1 MTATRTRPRAEGTR
15 AGAGP
20 TEGCA
25 DACWATPGDLV
36 DAAGPGA
43 AAAPGPPESAAGVVR
58 GMATVL
64 GCWGVVLIGGHFLWG
79 WPQALT
85 AVGLAFWALALGC
98 GRVRPRAA

>member
-1 MTATRTRPRAEGTR
+1 MTATRMGPGVAGTR
-15 AGAGP
+15 AAAAQP
-20 TEGCA
+20 EGCA
-25 DACWATPGDLV
+25 EGGSVAAGGLV
-36 DAAGPGA
+36 DTDGPD
-43 AAAPGPPESAAGVVR
+43 AAPAPGSAPSPAGVVR